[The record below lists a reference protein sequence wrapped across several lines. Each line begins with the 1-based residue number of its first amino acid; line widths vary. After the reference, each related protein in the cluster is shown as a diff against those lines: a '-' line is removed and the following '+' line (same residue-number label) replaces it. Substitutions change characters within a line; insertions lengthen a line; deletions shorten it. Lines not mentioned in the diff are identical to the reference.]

1 MAGYGV
7 SSGTSNRWKAYFPEH
22 GYVITIMSIMPKPVY
37 QDTLDKMWSIDN
49 VMDFYW
55 PEFAHLGEEMIQ
67 KKEIF
72 SPLNVAEAYA
82 GESEEEFGYAPR
94 YARYKFHH
102 GEIHG
107 EFKDTLGY
115 WTLARKF
122 ENQPVL
128 NEQFIR
134 CNGKELNN
142 PFAVTGGAADYPFIC
157 QLYHDV
163 RAWRPMP
170 VYATPRLLGQ

>member
-1 MAGYGV
+1 
-7 SSGTSNRWKAYFPEH
+7 
-22 GYVITIMSIMPKPVY
+22 MSIMPQPSY
-37 QDTLDKMWSIDN
+37 QDTLDKMWSVDN

-55 PEFAHLGEEMIQ
+55 PEFAHLGEEAILN
-67 KKEIF
+67 KEIY
-72 SPLNVAEAYA
+72 SPLDVAESYE
-82 GESEEEFGYAPR
+82 GEAETEFGYSPR

-102 GEIHG
+102 NEIHG

-115 WTLARKF
+115 WTLTRKF
-122 ENQPVL
+122 ANQPLL

-142 PFAVTGGAADYPFIC
+142 PFAVTGGKADYPFIC
-157 QLYHDV
+157 NLYHDV

-170 VYATPRLLGQ
+170 VYSTPKLLG